1 MAIAQILV
9 VDDERE
15 FLENVSERLRN
26 RDIDVDTALNGEEAL
41 DKIKDNIYDAI
52 VMDLMMPGLDGLET
66 LKQALQRKPDLQI
79 ILLTAQA
86 TVKKGVEAMRQ
97 GAFDFLEKPA
107 DLNLL
112 VEKVKQGKA
121 RRMEL
126 DEKAREQ
133 EVKDLLK
140 RIGW

>member
-1 MAIAQILV
+1 
-9 VDDERE
+9 
-15 FLENVSERLRN
+15 
-26 RDIDVDTALNGEEAL
+26 
-41 DKIKDNIYDAI
+41 
-52 VMDLMMPGLDGLET
+52 
-66 LKQALQRKPDLQI
+66 
-79 ILLTAQA
+79 
-86 TVKKGVEAMRQ
+86 VEAMRQ

>member
-1 MAIAQILV
+1 V

>member
-1 MAIAQILV
+1 MTIAQILV
-9 VDDERE
+9 VDDEQE

-26 RDIDVDTALNGEEAL
+26 RDIEVDTALNGEEAL
-41 DKIKDNIYDAI
+41 EKIKDNIYDAI

-79 ILLTAQA
+79 ILLTGQA

-107 DLNLL
+107 DLDLL
-112 VEKVKQGKA
+112 VEKVKEGRAK
-121 RRMEL
+121 RIKL
-126 DEKAREQ
+126 DEKAREE